1 MLLLR
6 LFDDG
11 LELFVLWLIIVD
23 FRWGVVLIAGVFR
36 LYVWRLVCSVG
47 GFGLLA
53 ALAFAFRLFALLLF
67 GCACLF
73 CDLVVV
79 GCGWLLLGGCVF
91 VLCLFAVW
99 VSCLVIMC
107 VYDCFCLLDWC
118 CACGC

>member
-36 LYVWRLVCSVG
+36 LYVWLLVCSVG
-47 GFGLLA
+47 GLGLLA

-73 CDLVVV
+73 CDLVGV
-79 GCGWLLLGGCVF
+79 GCGWLLLGVVCLCYVCLLFGLVVWLLCVF
-91 VLCLFAVW
+91 MI
-99 VSCLVIMC
+99 VSVC
-107 VYDCFCLLDWC
+107 
-118 CACGC
+118 